1 MRTLTTL
8 LVGFLATFA
17 IASPSRKWVF
27 APGNRAAT
35 NIYEIP
41 AGGSL
46 ARVGSRIHVLAAN
59 GTVIHVATAGAPTAG
74 QFKFPV
80 SRAAPVDGWV
90 AFAYFL
96 NPGFSVISSFTSTWE
111 VPPLPE
117 TDHGQTIYLFNAV
130 QNFSNT
136 ILQPVLQYGPSPAG
150 GGPFWAVASFFLDGV
165 NLFHTPLVR
174 KSPGETLNGAL
185 TLRSFSSSESVF
197 NYTSQF
203 SNIPGTTLNMSV
215 PAQLN
220 VAAVTLEAYNITAFS
235 DYPAGT
241 TVFSGVNV
249 KFASGE
255 TKPDVVWRPVV
266 QADGLES
273 TVDQDGAVDAQIT
286 VKY

>member
-1 MRTLTTL
+1 MRNTLTAL

-17 IASPSRKWVF
+17 ITSPSRMWVF

-46 ARVGSRIHVLAAN
+46 ARVGSQIHVLAAN

-80 SRAAPVDGWV
+80 SRAAPVDGRV

-96 NPGFSVISSFTSTWE
+96 NPRFSVISSFTSTWE

-150 GGPFWAVASFFLDGV
+150 GGHCFWAVASFFLDGV

-185 TLRSFSSSESVF
+185 TLRSFISSESVF

-220 VAAVTLEAYNITAFS
+220 VAAVTLEAYNITALS
-235 DYPAGT
+235 DYPAGA
-241 TVFSGVNV
+241 TVFSGANV

-255 TKPDVVWRPVV
+255 TKPDV
-266 QADGLES
+266 ADGLES
-273 TVDQDGAVDAQIT
+273 TIT